1 MYVKRNVR
9 AQCLKIKEKVLFNI
23 ASIASYVYI
32 LTRQKF
38 INNTKNG
45 ELKIEPNSV
54 TRQFNINRTKI
65 GGKCQNSKLQMRH
78 FGWYSKDV

>member
-45 ELKIEPNSV
+45 E
-54 TRQFNINRTKI
+54 
-65 GGKCQNSKLQMRH
+65 C
-78 FGWYSKDV
+78 